1 MVVINALAQSHNYVK
16 KTVKPGDIVIDTTV
30 GKGRDTL
37 FLAELVG
44 GKGRVHA
51 FDIQKKSIEL
61 TSELLE
67 SKGLS
72 NTVLLHESHDRMD
85 EFVKPGV
92 SCVMFN
98 LGYLPGTDH
107 SVQTKGA
114 TTVSAIRKA
123 MRLLKKNGIITLVI
137 YQGGD
142 TGFEER
148 DSVIEFCSSIN
159 QKSFAVMKTSF
170 INQANNPPIFIC
182 IEKL

>member
-1 MVVINALAQSHNYVK
+1 MVLNNALAQSHKYVEK
-16 KTVKPGDIVIDTTV
+16 AVKPGDIVIDATA

-37 FLAELVG
+37 FLAKLVG
-44 GKGRVHA
+44 GKGCVYA

-61 TSELLE
+61 TSELLQ
-67 SKGLS
+67 SKGLA
-72 NTVLLHESHDRMD
+72 NTTLLNESHDRMH

-114 TTVSAIRKA
+114 TTVSAVKKA
-123 MRLLKKNGIITLVI
+123 MHLLKKNGIITLVI

-148 DSVIEFCSSIN
+148 DSVIEFCNSID
-159 QKSFAVMKTSF
+159 QKLFAVMKTSF
-170 INQANNPPIFIC
+170 INQKNNPPILIC